1 MGKVSE
7 WQNASNRLLHM
18 FYVTLLS
25 SSLSAYTLVFSWH
38 HSLISILRVEVTSA
52 LSTSGT
58 FVPRPFALR
67 LPPFKLGKLVFLPLL
82 VFPVNFV
89 FREEKFLPL
98 CVELRKPLRFRRLN
112 WGCVCAFVPGESSSK
127 PSYTCMRSWSVNKKW
142 GCEGVGWNRPET
154 LLNTATDAAAMA
166 CSGEGRRAF

>member
-1 MGKVSE
+1 MYNSAATMLFQWKCLCMYVCSFVNTTRKYEWGKSVNGKMYLTGYCTCSM
-7 WQNASNRLLHM
+7 H
-18 FYVTLLS
+18 TLLS

-38 HSLISILRVEVTSA
+38 HSLISILRVEATSA

-67 LPPFKLGKLVFLPLL
+67 LPPFKLGKLAFLPLL

-127 PSYTCMRSWSVNKKW
+127 PS
-142 GCEGVGWNRPET
+142 
-154 LLNTATDAAAMA
+154 
-166 CSGEGRRAF
+166 